1 MSIESNGIGNYQ
13 WGNTGINTGF
23 GRTGASK
30 VRIELVLLKSKLIVY
45 ILQLRGIEVWFR
57 Y

>member
-45 ILQLRGIEVWFR
+45 ILQLREIEVWFR